1 MKIIHIIAVLA
12 LLIFAVDSASA
23 FSAEY
28 PLTHPENAYAGVNFN
43 VKVTVVDDT
52 ITVTDQSTWPS
63 GETNI
68 DIKEIGIVLPDTY
81 QVKVIQDGGKHQVI
95 YDVSDPQNNQYD
107 IGYGNFE
114 ESMFGR
120 FNTQINRKPGSNDK
134 TTGPIVIK
142 LNKALTT
149 LSPNNVGNTFVVH
162 ISFGDDSQNEVSG
175 STWVSTRIP
184 EFTTMAVPVA
194 AILGLLLI
202 TQRKRKGE

>member
-1 MKIIHIIAVLA
+1 
-12 LLIFAVDSASA
+12 
-23 FSAEY
+23 
-28 PLTHPENAYAGVNFN
+28 
-43 VKVTVVDDT
+43 
-52 ITVTDQSTWPS
+52 
-63 GETNI
+63 
-68 DIKEIGIVLPDTY
+68 
-81 QVKVIQDGGKHQVI
+81 
-95 YDVSDPQNNQYD
+95 
-107 IGYGNFE
+107 
-114 ESMFGR
+114 MFGR